1 LLFYALA
8 FSCVEQDCSISDE
21 IDLHV
26 AVTVVCDV
34 VVYFFSSPSVL
45 VMDFRLDHDYKKM
58 ETFFGSNTCY
68 IQVILLK
75 SKGIGYYGKATEFQV
90 ATLGLKSIG

>member
-1 LLFYALA
+1 
-8 FSCVEQDCSISDE
+8 
-21 IDLHV
+21 
-26 AVTVVCDV
+26 VVSDV

-58 ETFFGSNTCY
+58 DTFFGSNTCY